1 MINEAELAQRL
12 GLSADRLKEFLSVSE
27 YRKFKKNSVL
37 FEGNIVCD
45 WLGYIINGAV
55 RTYCVNDLGEEISFL
70 LQVNG
75 DFFGDYESY
84 ITDQKSNFIIKT
96 TLDTEILVFDKKR
109 LDELI
114 DSDIFWIKFSRTM
127 SDICFL
133 EAKRRIE
140 DLLFYSPEERYQNLL
155 RRSPEIIRK
164 IPQKYISSYLG
175 ITAQSLSRIRKRSN

>member
-1 MINEAELAQRL
+1 MINETELAQRL
-12 GLSADRLKEFLSVSE
+12 GLNADRLKEFLSVSE
-27 YRKFKKNSVL
+27 YRKFKKNSIL
-37 FEGNIVCD
+37 FEGNVVCD

-84 ITDQKSNFIIKT
+84 ITHQKSNFIIKA
-96 TLDTEILVFDKKR
+96 TLDTEILVFDKER
-109 LDELI
+109 LDKLI

-155 RRSPEIIRK
+155 RKSPEIIRK

>member
-1 MINEAELAQRL
+1 MINETNLAQRL
-12 GLSADRLKEFLSVSE
+12 GLSTDRLQEFLTVSE

-37 FEGNIVCD
+37 FGGNAVYD
-45 WLGYIINGAV
+45 WLGYIVSGAV

-84 ITDQKSNFIIKT
+84 ITNQRSNFIIKT
-96 TLDTEILVFDKKR
+96 TLDTEILVFDKEK
-109 LDELI
+109 LDKLI
-114 DSDIFWIKFSRTM
+114 NSDIFWIKFSRTM

-140 DLLFYSPEERYQNLL
+140 DLLFYSPEERYLNLL
-155 RRSPEIIRK
+155 QKSPEIIRK

>member
-1 MINEAELAQRL
+1 MINKIELGKRL
-12 GLSADRLKEFLSVSE
+12 GLTTDRLQEFLAIAETKS
-27 YRKFKKNSVL
+27 YTKNSML
-37 FEGNIVCD
+37 FEGDAVCD
-45 WLGYIINGAV
+45 WLGYIVNGAV

-84 ITDQKSNFIIKT
+84 ITNQKSNFILKT
-96 TLDTEILVFDKKR
+96 TLDTEILFFEKER
-109 LDELI
+109 LDELM
-114 DSDIFWIKFSRTM
+114 DSDIFWIKFNKTM

-140 DLLFYSPEERYQNLL
+140 DLLFYSPEERYNNLL
-155 RRSPEIIRK
+155 KKSPEIIRK

-175 ITAQSLSRIRKRSN
+175 ITAQSLSRIRKRTH